1 MWQPENLLIAADG
14 HLKLCDFG
22 SAKMVR
28 PLPNG
33 FLQSEGGDNPPN
45 LIFELA
51 LRDAKI
57 FHVEEL
63 LLHTAFDKILGRM
76 QNYMLLCGGEAV
88 HLTRDT
94 GLLNVVICLSGEDSA
109 AFVGTAEYVS
119 PEVLHGNPVNH
130 TYVSK

>member
-1 MWQPENLLIAADG
+1 MGISNCVTSAVQRWSG
-14 HLKLCDFG
+14 HYQTDSFSLK
-22 SAKMVR
+22 VVITH
-28 PLPNG
+28 
-33 FLQSEGGDNPPN
+33 QN

-63 LLHTAFDKILGRM
+63 LLHTAFDKFLGRM
-76 QNYMLLCGGEAV
+76 QNYMLSCGGEAV